1 MNVTKVVFDD
11 SFKNYSPKICS
22 SWFEGFSNLTEIVN
36 IKNFNTSS
44 VTNMGGLFCGCY
56 KLKSIDLSSFNT
68 ENVEDMTSM
77 FTSCGALKSINLSTF
92 NTKKVNCMKHMFAN
106 CVGLKNLDLSNFNTE
121 SLESLWGMFYG
132 ANRLET
138 IDLSNFN
145 TSKIESFSNIFNNC
159 SNLTKIY
166 VGKDWTTKS
175 AKNDEYSMFFDC
187 PNLVGGKGTMF
198 NPEKVTYEY
207 AKIDGGESAPG
218 YFTEKN
224 SRTTSLT

>member
-1 MNVTKVVFDD
+1 
-11 SFKNYSPKICS
+11 
-22 SWFEGFSNLTEIVN
+22 
-36 IKNFNTSS
+36 
-44 VTNMGGLFCGCY
+44 MGGLFCGCY
-56 KLKSIDLSSFNT
+56 KLKSIDLSS
-68 ENVEDMTSM
+68 
-77 FTSCGALKSINLSTF
+77 
-92 NTKKVNCMKHMFAN
+92 
-106 CVGLKNLDLSNFNTE
+106 FNTE

-187 PNLVGGKGTMF
+187 PNLVGGKGTKF

-207 AKIDGGESAPG
+207 VKIDGGESAPG
-218 YFTEKN
+218 YFTEKK
-224 SRTTSLT
+224 